1 MGQDGVNPEH
11 QYLMMPLF
19 RPTDCAA
26 VGGPTISRVRGCI
39 NDKMKECIVCGDA
52 VVHDMTEH
60 SFFGF
65 ACSCPY
71 GPSKEE
77 GREP

>member
-1 MGQDGVNPEH
+1 
-11 QYLMMPLF
+11 MMRPLF
-19 RPTDCAA
+19 RPADCAA

-39 NDKMKECIVCGDA
+39 NDETKECIVCGDA

-60 SFFGF
+60 HFFGF

-71 GPSKEE
+71 EIPKKEE
-77 GREP
+77 CEP

>member
-11 QYLMMPLF
+11 QYLMLALF

-26 VGGPTISRVRGCI
+26 VGGPTISRVPGCI
-39 NDKMKECIVCGDA
+39 NDEMKECVVCGDA

-71 GPSKEE
+71 GSPKEE
-77 GREP
+77 DRKP

>member
-11 QYLMMPLF
+11 QYLMMPFF

-39 NDKMKECIVCGDA
+39 SDEGWAAGRWRPAPPIVPDWLIA
-52 VVHDMTEH
+52 RVE
-60 SFFGF
+60 S
-65 ACSCPY
+65 ALQQAQ
-71 GPSKEE
+71 
-77 GREP
+77 R